1 MGILGISGCW
11 DFWSLLCICIV
22 VGFWHVLISFGS
34 LILLHYWIW
43 VIGTLFLLLLWDL
56 VFCEFGILVFEDVE
70 VSGTL
75 GLLTFSVYGGSDFGI
90 WGYGDMGLWDFM
102 CSFSILGFSGSWDLG
117 FRDFGIQGIWIC
129 GCVF

>member
-1 MGILGISGCW
+1 MGILGISGFG
-11 DFWSLLCICIV
+11 DFWSLLCTCIV

-75 GLLTFSVYGGSDFGI
+75 GLLTFSVYGGLDLGIWGHGIVGPYVFLFRFGDFQARGIWDFGI
-90 WGYGDMGLWDFM
+90 
-102 CSFSILGFSGSWDLG
+102 S
-117 FRDFGIQGIWIC
+117 
-129 GCVF
+129 

>member
-1 MGILGISGCW
+1 MSILGISGFG
-11 DFWSLLCICIV
+11 DFWSLLCTCIV

-75 GLLTFSVYGGSDFGI
+75 GLLTFSVYGGLDLGIWGHGIVGPYVFLFRFGDFQARGIWDFGI
-90 WGYGDMGLWDFM
+90 
-102 CSFSILGFSGSWDLG
+102 S
-117 FRDFGIQGIWIC
+117 
-129 GCVF
+129 